1 MKKFLVVGWNFTDTS
16 TISVNIKTNHRE
28 QIKTVNYKNRT
39 LVRKADCIGNR
50 PLIAIEWPMHRHL
63 LLLQESNQPQKCS
76 RFVSFGLHQTHPL
89 EQQKTPLIFMRG
101 AWGIRRSNYQ
111 PIYRLF
117 TRLDLRN

>member
-39 LVRKADCIGNR
+39 LVRKADCRCNR

-76 RFVSFGLHQTHPL
+76 RFVSFGLL
-89 EQQKTPLIFMRG
+89 KS
-101 AWGIRRSNYQ
+101 RSAKVE
-111 PIYRLF
+111 RLF
-117 TRLDLRN
+117 LISAFAG